1 MIICKIYDHYLTI
14 FKYTYSINFSEYET
28 GKKTFIFL
36 ECDEF
41 QLDWHHWSIIE
52 LNWSIQDISFSFL
65 FKFCTNAR
73 LLCSRVIVF
82 SKCSLVSDSIKQHS
96 QCFAFSFLRK
106 QFVFYARK
114 VLEFL
119 KEKLQNSFYH
129 NQLRISIKKIIDK
142 ILYILRYINLLT
154 NLWDFVQI
162 SCSASL
168 TYSFLILSGEGRI
181 VKRPIQ
187 NIWRLSQNDL
197 YFSMIEMILII
208 RRFGI
213 YIGNCVSENTWYI
226 YINTI
231 FESDKLDITFIL
243 LWYRCGANIIQ
254 VYKFCDSRKL

>member
-1 MIICKIYDHYLTI
+1 MFRIL
-14 FKYTYSINFSEYET
+14 FFA
-28 GKKTFIFL
+28 KTV
-36 ECDEF
+36 C
-41 QLDWHHWSIIE
+41 
-52 LNWSIQDISFSFL
+52 
-65 FKFCTNAR
+65 
-73 LLCSRVIVF
+73 LLCKKRVEVF
-82 SKCSLVSDSIKQHS
+82 K
-96 QCFAFSFLRK
+96 
-106 QFVFYARK
+106 RK
-114 VLEFL
+114 VTKFF
-119 KEKLQNSFYH
+119 FYH

-142 ILYILRYINLLT
+142 ILYIFRYINLLT

-231 FESDKLDITFIL
+231 FESDKLDITFML
-243 LWYRCGANIIQ
+243 LRYRCGANIIQ
-254 VYKFCDSRKL
+254 VCKFCDSRKL